1 MWIPIVL
8 SVAFLSLLAFG
19 LWWWRRDDEPPK
31 APNTPT
37 IQHMAWKYT
46 QIEDGA
52 GGRTEEDNITE
63 AITKL
68 KVVCRVMNKYPEDVQ
83 LEMIRKWG
91 SE

>member
-1 MWIPIVL
+1 MWIIVL
-8 SVAFLSLLAFG
+8 SVAFLSLLALG
-19 LWWWRRDDEPPK
+19 WYYWQKDAEPPK
-31 APNTPT
+31 AVSTPT

-63 AITKL
+63 AITKF
-68 KVVCRVMNKYPEDVQ
+68 KIVCRVLNKYPDEVQ
-83 LEMIRKWG
+83 REMIRKWG